1 MPKKL
6 AKKHHDK
13 SIESRWG
20 VWQTIA
26 VTLFAYTLATVSV
39 VIVSVMLG
47 TDKIGQAES
56 EFAVYAIFTAVIL
69 GASLRFMKYRGIKL
83 KQFFAMPSKRAF
95 WSIFYYF
102 LLYMILTIALQE
114 ILKFLPWYN
123 VNQVQDVGFDYVDG
137 GVALALVFVALVILP
152 PIGEEV
158 LFRGI
163 IYPGLKSKLKK
174 VTAAVVT
181 SLLFGLAHLQWNVGA
196 DTFVLSMVAIL
207 GYETQKTIWVPIG
220 IHAVKNFVAFLFLF
234 VFPPL
239 GG

>member
-1 MPKKL
+1 MPKKI
-6 AKKHHDK
+6 HNN

-20 VWQTIA
+20 IWQTIA
-26 VTLFAYTLATVSV
+26 VTLFAYALATVFV
-39 VIVSVMLG
+39 VITSELLK
-47 TDKIGQAES
+47 TDKIGQTEG
-56 EFAVYAIFTAVIL
+56 EFTIYAIFTAVIL
-69 GASLRFMKYRGIKL
+69 GVSLRFMKYRGIKI

-95 WSIFYYF
+95 WSIPYYF
-102 LLYMILTIALQE
+102 LLYILLTIALQQ

-123 VNQVQDVGFDYVDG
+123 VNQVQEVGFDYVSG
-137 GVALALVFVALVILP
+137 GAALALVFVALVILP

-181 SLLFGLAHLQWNVGA
+181 SLLFGFAHLQWNVGT

-220 IHAVKNFVAFLFLF
+220 IHAIKNFVAFLFLF
-234 VFPPL
+234 VFVS
-239 GG
+239 